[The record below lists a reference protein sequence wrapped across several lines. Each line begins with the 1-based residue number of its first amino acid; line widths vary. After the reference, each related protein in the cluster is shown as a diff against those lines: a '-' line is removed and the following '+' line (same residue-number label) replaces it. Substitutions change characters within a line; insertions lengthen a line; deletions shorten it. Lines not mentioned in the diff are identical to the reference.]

1 MAVKNSLHLP
11 EVLDDLVAKASP
23 DLLKELVSR
32 FVNALMSAEADAI
45 CGAPWG
51 EVSPERVN
59 RRNGYRARPWDT
71 RAGTVEVK
79 IPKLRAGSYFPEW
92 LLERRRRAET
102 ALVSVVATCYLLG
115 ARRGAW
121 SAWPRRSAPRAFRT
135 PRSTEMAKELDE
147 VVEQSRNR
155 PLERGP
161 YRSGQADALVVKVRE
176 GGRGLHPLLATAWG

>member
-79 IPKLRAGSYFPEW
+79 IPKLRAGS
-92 LLERRRRAET
+92 
-102 ALVSVVATCYLLG
+102 
-115 ARRGAW
+115 
-121 SAWPRRSAPRAFRT
+121 
-135 PRSTEMAKELDE
+135 
-147 VVEQSRNR
+147 
-155 PLERGP
+155 
-161 YRSGQADALVVKVRE
+161 
-176 GGRGLHPLLATAWG
+176 

>member
-79 IPKLRAGSYFPEW
+79 IPKLRAGSYFPEQ

-115 ARRGAW
+115 VSTRRLERLAEALGITSLSKSQVYRDGQGTGRGGGAVPQPPPRAWPVPLRPSRRLGRKGARRRAQPRGAR
-121 SAWPRRSAPRAFRT
+121 ARS
-135 PRSTEMAKELDE
+135 
-147 VVEQSRNR
+147 
-155 PLERGP
+155 
-161 YRSGQADALVVKVRE
+161 
-176 GGRGLHPLLATAWG
+176 